1 MSTSTLQLICALPIW
16 TFTTL
21 IRCDVIYRLSR
32 QMFNPVLYNPN
43 ATSSVASTGVSL
55 AWVSQL
61 PTHFICD
68 NRALYDGRIWPL
80 FWQWWHVAFLN
91 LHDSDRSCIL
101 PHDLHLSGLLLLCST
116 LHQEMACWT
125 FAALQLAESLM
136 CTIFAFLAIS
146 SVIHLSCAVA

>member
-1 MSTSTLQLICALPIW
+1 MTWFTDSVDKCSIQFCTIQMPHLQLHPQVCLSPEYHSFLH
-16 TFTTL
+16 TSFVTL
-21 IRCDVIYRLSR
+21 
-32 QMFNPVLYNPN
+32 
-43 ATSSVASTGVSL
+43 
-55 AWVSQL
+55 
-61 PTHFICD
+61 

-116 LHQEMACWT
+116 LHPEMACWT

-136 CTIFAFLAIS
+136 CTIFAFLANFICNIVVMCRRIGQIS
-146 SVIHLSCAVA
+146 HWQEMTLGCGHFQV